1 MKRYLNLQVLQ
12 DESMSGPITVEQVLK
27 KQAMLTKR
35 QISRAKFSPE
45 GILKNGM
52 RCRVTERVNC
62 GDSIRVCVETEE
74 ETSSHIEE
82 NHADI
87 HILYEDVDILLVNKP
102 AGLVTHPQGMHY
114 NDTLVNRTA
123 AYFRKKGEEHC
134 IRPVGRLDKDTSGIV
149 VIAKNR
155 LAASRLQKQREE
167 NIFKKTYLAMVCG
180 ELPEDGLIHRIE
192 EPIGPDPDD
201 RLKMKITPDGKNAI
215 TWYQVLQSKNDKS
228 IVSLTLE
235 TGRTHQI
242 RVHMAG
248 IGHPLWGDPL
258 YGKKT
263 VQENRF
269 AGDNAGTR
277 ACLHAWK
284 VELQQPL
291 TGERLEFEAKEKYI
305 L

>member
-1 MKRYLNLQVLQ
+1 MKRYLDLQVVQ

-27 KQAMLTKR
+27 KQVMLTKR
-35 QISRAKFSPE
+35 QISRAKFSPD

-52 RCRVTERVNC
+52 RCRVTERVNY
-62 GDSIRVCVETEE
+62 GDSIRICVEAEE

-87 HILYEDVDILLVNKP
+87 HVLYEDVDILLVNKP

-123 AYFRKKGEEHC
+123 AYFRNKGEEHC

-155 LAASRLQKQREE
+155 LAASRLQKQREQK
-167 NIFKKTYLAMVCG
+167 IFRKTYLAVVCG

-192 EPIGPDPDD
+192 EPIGPDPHD
-201 RLKMKITPDGKNAI
+201 RLKMKITPDGKNAV
-215 TWYQVLQSKNDKS
+215 TCYQVLQSQKDKS
-228 IVSLTLE
+228 MVSLTLD

-258 YGKKT
+258 YGKDAG
-263 VQENRF
+263 QENRST
-269 AGDNAGTR
+269 GENPESR

-284 VELQQPL
+284 VKLRQPL
-291 TGERLEFEAKEKYI
+291 TGEMLEFEAKEKYI